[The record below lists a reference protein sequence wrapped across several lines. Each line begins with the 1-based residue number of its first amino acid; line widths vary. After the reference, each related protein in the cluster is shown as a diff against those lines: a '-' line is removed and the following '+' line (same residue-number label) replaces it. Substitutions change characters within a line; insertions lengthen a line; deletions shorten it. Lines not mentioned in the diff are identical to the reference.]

1 LRQDFGTG
9 ALVAITVAAVS
20 FAAVASPFPNNRSL
34 SDSIS
39 SPVRQALIY
48 AKEGSRKLIDGRWNL
63 SQSEDKL
70 GIALSADEK
79 KQLMACTGEILCE
92 KPRDDDPGDE
102 VPPAPITASA
112 VSVLR
117 PDLLVTAKHVLFK
130 GKKALVPFGNCRFRS
145 YLHRSTAVP
154 VRVEKDQRRGYVFNN
169 EDFIVL
175 RLKRALKDCNA
186 FAINASDSSMP
197 EGAEV
202 FSVTGHQRHML
213 NRISRREPV
222 IAKGKIRN
230 VFNGFFGGPPFYHA
244 DIDFD
249 IGGSGGAAFAL
260 KDGRPVS
267 DGEGRLILK
276 GILVAYG
283 LKAKNNKPYSEDRNF
298 TIIIGLQAD
307 FMELVEGK
315 AHEPATVEPA
325 PCWLEPGAAK
335 IDIISNALPPD
346 QSNTL
351 APALVEF
358 CKGQRAGEV
367 KANCTELTKGL
378 NLAGSQQGKEKR
390 EFRLKND
397 TACPVCFTYNRCND
411 YGCWDEM
418 VALSGSSTLFAGIG
432 KQAPT
437 IKNLQFCKSGSAA
450 MGPPLPPRKPVLARM
465 TPSPPLQPSTPERTP
480 TIGTSSRGYAV
491 GPAAK
496 FAAAQEKA
504 EREGVHALTS
514 DDIRGLSLDQIREL
528 RGY

>member
-1 LRQDFGTG
+1 M
-9 ALVAITVAAVS
+9 
-20 FAAVASPFPNNRSL
+20 NNRSL
-34 SDSIS
+34 PDSIS

-48 AKEGSRKLIDGRWNL
+48 AKEGSQKLIDGRWNL
-63 SQSEDKL
+63 SQSKSKL
-70 GIALSADEK
+70 GIELSADEK

-145 YLHRSTAVP
+145 YLHRRTAVP
-154 VRVEKDQRRGYVFNN
+154 VRVEKDQRKGYIFNN

-175 RLKRALKDCNA
+175 RLKRELKDCNS

-197 EGAEV
+197 EGEQV
-202 FSVTGHQRHML
+202 FSVTAHQRNML
-213 NRISRREPV
+213 NKISRREPV

-260 KDGRPVS
+260 KDGHPVS

-307 FMELVEGK
+307 FVELVEGK
-315 AHEPATVEPA
+315 AQGSAKVEPV
-325 PCWLEPGAAK
+325 PCWLQGGAAK
-335 IDIISNALPPD
+335 IDVISATAQSTPSETLGSALL
-346 QSNTL
+346 Q
-351 APALVEF
+351 F
-358 CKGQRAGEV
+358 CKDQKAGQAH
-367 KANCTELTKGL
+367 ANCTELAKGL
-378 NLAGSQQGKEKR
+378 NHAGSQRGKEER

-411 YGCWDEM
+411 YGCWDEA
-418 VALSGSSTLFAGIG
+418 VRLSGKSTLFAGVG
-432 KQAPT
+432 KRAPV
-437 IKNLQFCKSGSAA
+437 IENPQFCKSGRGSAV
-450 MGPPLPPRKPVLARM
+450 GPPLPPRKPVLARM
-465 TPSPPLQPSTPERTP
+465 TPPPPVRPSTPERTP
-480 TIGTSSRGYAV
+480 TSATSSRGYAV

-496 FAAAQEKA
+496 FMAAKEKA